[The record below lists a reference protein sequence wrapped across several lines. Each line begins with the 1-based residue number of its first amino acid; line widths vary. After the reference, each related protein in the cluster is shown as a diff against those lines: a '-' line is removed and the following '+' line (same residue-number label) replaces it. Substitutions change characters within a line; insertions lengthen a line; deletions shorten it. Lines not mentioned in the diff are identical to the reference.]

1 MQTVKI
7 IIGAIIGL
15 FALITMIQ
23 MAGEES
29 GAGLAGAFTGF
40 LLIGGLAGW
49 LIFSGVKGNQKRR
62 KNEKE

>member
-1 MQTVKI
+1 MQTAKI
-7 IIGAIIGL
+7 IIGGIIG
-15 FALITMIQ
+15 FSALITMVQ

-49 LIFSGVKGNQKRR
+49 LIYSGVKGSQKKNQ
-62 KNEKE
+62 E